1 MTAVLSWMFFGLV
14 VGLAAR
20 LLMPGSGL
28 RGMLVTIAL
37 GMAGAVVGGALG
49 RGLGLYGPGQTAG
62 FLMSLVG
69 AAAVLALYRAL
80 ARRP

>member
-14 VGLAAR
+14 VGLVAR
-20 LLMPGSGL
+20 LLMPGSGP
-28 RGMLVTIAL
+28 RGMLVTISL

-80 ARRP
+80 AGRP